1 MDDCE
6 EEPVC
11 PLCLEE
17 LDLTDRHFKPCQCGY
32 QVCLPASHL
41 WSLCWSR
48 GSVSGIDRCK
58 PLHGRLILD
67 TNLFVCCHESISAA
81 QWRYADGTVHVLAKL
96 KNEPKC
102 QTGLLCV
109 MFELQLGPRLRTVVV
124 QRVCLYVISLL
135 HLSVLFLHSLLY
147 LHQYSLAGSCIH
159 WNPPRTASVRLR
171 LVSVCQALDSGVSLL
186 GNVKRI

>member
-1 MDDCE
+1 LVSHLGPFRERNERIGSAMDDCE

-58 PLHGRLILD
+58 TLRGRLILD
-67 TNLFVCCHESISAA
+67 TNLFVRCRESISAA
-81 QWRYADGTVHVLAKL
+81 QCRYADGTVHVLAKL
-96 KNEPKC
+96 TNEPNFR
-102 QTGLLCV
+102 TGLLYV

-124 QRVCLYVISLL
+124 QRVVCTLL
-135 HLSVLFLHSLLY
+135 VCCTCWSS
-147 LHQYSLAGSCIH
+147 SCIAFCISI
-159 WNPPRTASVRLR
+159 NIRLP
-171 LVSVCQALDSGVSLL
+171 ALAYIGIHLEL
-186 GNVKRI
+186 PLCG